1 MRNPRALWALLF
13 ALLALGALF
22 GGAAAARLSE
32 RVGFVEAV
40 GAVPLGILLALVSL
54 LLARRARLEYERTL
68 GRAGGGS
75 VVALARFLGA
85 VALILGV
92 TAALA
97 LGVFAVLAL
106 VLD

>member
-1 MRNPRALWALLF
+1 VRNPRALWAFLF
-13 ALLALGALF
+13 ALLAVGALV

-32 RVGFVEAV
+32 RVGLVEAV
-40 GAVPLGILLALVSL
+40 AAVPLGVFLALISL
-54 LLARRARLEYERTL
+54 SLARRARYEYQRTV
-68 GRAGGGS
+68 GRAGGA
-75 VVALARFLGA
+75 ALAAVARLLGA
-85 VALILGV
+85 IALLIGV

>member
-1 MRNPRALWALLF
+1 MTNARAVWAFLF
-13 ALLALGALF
+13 GLLALGALC

-40 GAVPLGILLALVSL
+40 GAVPLGVFLALVSL
-54 LLARRARLEYERTL
+54 SLARRARYEYERTL
-68 GRAGGGS
+68 GRAGGGG
-75 VVALARFLGA
+75 LAAAARLLGTIA
-85 VALILGV
+85 TILGV

-97 LGVFAVLAL
+97 LGVYAVLAL

>member
-1 MRNPRALWALLF
+1 VRNARALWALLF

-40 GAVPLGILLALVSL
+40 GAIPLGVLLAFVSL
-54 LLARRARLEYERTL
+54 SFARRARYEYQRTV
-68 GRAGGGS
+68 GRAGGAG
-75 VVALARFLGA
+75 VAAVSRVLASI
-85 VALILGV
+85 ALIIGI
-92 TAALA
+92 TATLA
-97 LGVFAVLAL
+97 VGVFAVLAL

>member
-1 MRNPRALWALLF
+1 VRNARAVWAFLF

-40 GAVPLGILLALVSL
+40 GAVPLGIFLAFISL
-54 LLARRARLEYERTL
+54 SLARRARYEYQRTM
-68 GRAGGGS
+68 GRAGGAG
-75 VVALARFLGA
+75 LAA
-85 VALILGV
+85 VARILGSIALLIGV

>member
-1 MRNPRALWALLF
+1 MRNAQAVWAFLF

-22 GGAAAARLSE
+22 SGAAAARLSE
-32 RVGFVEAV
+32 RVGLVEAV
-40 GAVPLGILLALVSL
+40 AAVPVGVLLALVSL
-54 LLARRARLEYERTL
+54 SLARRARFEYERTL

-75 VVALARFLGA
+75 LATLARLLGA
-85 VALILGV
+85 IALILGV

>member
-1 MRNPRALWALLF
+1 VRNARAVWAFLF

-40 GAVPLGILLALVSL
+40 GAVPLGVFLALVSL
-54 LLARRARLEYERTL
+54 SLARRARYEYERTL
-68 GRAGGGS
+68 GRAGGGGLT
-75 VVALARFLGA
+75 VVARFLGA
-85 VALILGV
+85 IALILGV

-97 LGVFAVLAL
+97 LGVYAVLAL

>member
-1 MRNPRALWALLF
+1 VRNARAIWAFLF

-40 GAVPLGILLALVSL
+40 GAVPLGIFLAFISL
-54 LLARRARLEYERTL
+54 SLARRARYEYQRTM
-68 GRAGGGS
+68 GRAGGAG
-75 VVALARFLGA
+75 LAA
-85 VALILGV
+85 VARILGSIALLIGV

-106 VLD
+106 ALD